1 METINELRDS
11 GLTILH
17 FILAFAGV
25 ALNLLMKMGE
35 EYNQE
40 GFALKGF
47 LKKHLISIIFSI
59 IATPVLL
66 IVATDSSLK
75 DFLPVNNI
83 TAVLCGWQ
91 TQSVFKTIFSIKG
104 KRINPNTPQDATR

>member
-11 GLTILH
+11 GLTALH
-17 FILAFAGV
+17 FLLALAGM

-35 EYNQE
+35 EYNTPE
-40 GFALKGF
+40 FTFKGF
-47 LKKHLISIIFSI
+47 LKKHLISIIFSF
-59 IATPVLL
+59 IAIPVLL

-91 TQSVFKTIFSIKG
+91 TQSVFKTIFAIRTRRLS
-104 KRINPNTPQDATR
+104 NQNTDPK